1 VYTHTIPTDFARF
14 PENRMAAIS
23 RVGSIKHYF
32 TSLKDPRVRKRTE
45 HRLIDIIAIA
55 LCGVIANCDGWT
67 DIIDFAKN
75 RLAWFKGFLKLPN
88 GIPSHDTFE
97 RVFAKIDPA
106 AFNRCCIAWLH
117 DVSDLVGLGHIAI
130 DGKTLR
136 GSASYQLG
144 PLHLVSAWATQANLT
159 LGEVAVEGK
168 SNEIEAIPELLKL
181 LDLKGALVTIDA
193 IGCQKAIAQQIVDKG
208 GDYLLAVKANQEHL
222 LEDVQA
228 TVTKARNGELPKHQ
242 VATVTTTAE
251 GHGRI
256 EQRTYTVI
264 TNLEDIRDRKLWA
277 GLTTVGMCFHK
288 RTVNGTTT
296 EEAHYFIGSG
306 RLGARKVAKASR
318 GHWSIENNLHW
329 QLDVHFGE
337 DKSRIQERNAAR
349 NFASM
354 RKLAL
359 CVLKRHPA
367 QTSIPRKRK
376 MAAQN
381 PDFLAEIL
389 IGAAKAEKI

>member
-1 VYTHTIPTDFARF
+1 
-14 PENRMAAIS
+14 
-23 RVGSIKHYF
+23 
-32 TSLKDPRVRKRTE
+32 
-45 HRLIDIIAIA
+45 LIDIIAIA

-67 DIIDFAKN
+67 DIIDFATN
-75 RLAWFKGFLKLPN
+75 HLTWFKRFLKLPG
-88 GIPSHDTFE
+88 GIPAHDTFE
-97 RVFAKIDPA
+97 RVFAKIDPTV
-106 AFNRCCIAWLH
+106 FNRCCIAWLR
-117 DVSDLVGLGHIAI
+117 DVSDLVGLGHLAI

-136 GSASYQLG
+136 GSASATKK
-144 PLHLVSAWATQANLT
+144 PLHLVSAWATEAKLS

-168 SNEIEAIPELLKL
+168 SNEIKAIPELLKL

-208 GDYLLAVKANQEHL
+208 GDYLLAVKGNQEHL
-222 LEDVQA
+222 LEDIQA
-228 TVTKARNGELPKHQ
+228 TVTKALDGDLPKHQ

-264 TNLEDIRDRKLWA
+264 TNLEEIRDSKLWA
-277 GLTTVGMCFHK
+277 GLTTVGICLHE
-288 RTVNGTTT
+288 RTVNGKTT
-296 EEAHYFIGSG
+296 EETHYFIGSG
-306 RLGARKVAKASR
+306 RLGARKAAKALR

-329 QLDVHFGE
+329 QLDVHLGE
-337 DKSRIQERNAAR
+337 DRSRIRERNAAR

-367 QTSIPRKRK
+367 EKSIPRKRK
-376 MAAQN
+376 LAAQN
-381 PDFLAEIL
+381 PDFLEEIL
-389 IGAAKAEKI
+389 TGAAKVEKV

>member
-1 VYTHTIPTDFARF
+1 
-14 PENRMAAIS
+14 MAAIS
-23 RVGSIKHYF
+23 HMGSIKKYF
-32 TSLKDPRVRKRTE
+32 ISLKDTRVRKRTD

-67 DIIDFAKN
+67 DILDFAN
-75 RLAWFKGFLKLPN
+75 QRIAWFKRFLKLPN

-97 RVFAKIDPA
+97 RVFANIDPA
-106 AFNRCCIAWLH
+106 VFNRCCVAWLR
-117 DVSDLVGLGHIAI
+117 DVSDLVGLNHIAI

-136 GSASYQLG
+136 GSASSTRG
-144 PLHLVSAWATQANLT
+144 PLHLVSAWATEANLS

-168 SNEIEAIPELLKL
+168 SNEIKAIPELLKL

-193 IGCQKAIAQQIVDKG
+193 SGCQKAIAQQIVDKG

-222 LEDVQA
+222 LEDIQA
-228 TVTKARNGELPKHQ
+228 TVAKALDGDLPTPQ
-242 VATVTTTAE
+242 VAMVTTTAE

-256 EQRTYTVI
+256 ERRTYTVI
-264 TNLEDIRDRKLWA
+264 TNVEDIRDCKLWA
-277 GLTTVGMCFHK
+277 GLTTVGMCLRE
-288 RTVNGTTT
+288 RTANGKTT
-296 EEAHYFIGSG
+296 EETHYFIASG
-306 RLGARKVAKASR
+306 RLGARKAAKGMR

-337 DKSRIQERNAAR
+337 DRSRIQERNAAR

-359 CVLKRHPA
+359 GVLKRHPA
-367 QTSIPRKRK
+367 QKSIPRKRK

-389 IGAAKAEKI
+389 TGTAKVEKV

>member
-1 VYTHTIPTDFARF
+1 
-14 PENRMAAIS
+14 MAAMS
-23 RVGSIKHYF
+23 RVGSIKKHF

-75 RLAWFKGFLKLPN
+75 RIAWFKGFLKLPN

-106 AFNRCCIAWLH
+106 AFNRCCIAWLR
-117 DVSDLVGLGHIAI
+117 DVSDLVGLGHLAI

-136 GSASYQLG
+136 GSASSTQG
-144 PLHLVSAWATQANLT
+144 PLHLVSAWATQAKLS

-168 SNEIEAIPELLKL
+168 SNEIKAIPELLKL

-208 GDYLLAVKANQEHL
+208 GNYLLAVKANQENL
-222 LEDVQA
+222 LDDIQT
-228 TVTKARNGELPKHQ
+228 TVSKALDGELPEHQ
-242 VATVTTTAE
+242 VAMLTTKAE
-251 GHGRI
+251 GHGRM

-264 TNLEDIRDRKLWA
+264 TNLEDIHDRTLWA
-277 GLTTVGMCFHK
+277 GLTTVGMCLRE
-288 RTVNGTTT
+288 RTVHGTTT
-296 EEAHYFIGSG
+296 EETNYFIGSG
-306 RLGARKVAKASR
+306 RLGPRKVAKAMR
-318 GHWSIENNLHW
+318 GHWGIENNLHW
-329 QLDVHFGE
+329 HLDVHLGE
-337 DKSRIQERNAAR
+337 DRSRIQERNAAR

-367 QTSIPRKRK
+367 QKSIPRKRK
-376 MAAQN
+376 LAAQN

-389 IGAAKAEKI
+389 TGAAKLEEV

>member
-1 VYTHTIPTDFARF
+1 
-14 PENRMAAIS
+14 MAAIS
-23 RVGSIKHYF
+23 QVGSIKKYF
-32 TSLKDPRVRKRTE
+32 RPVKDPRVRQRTD

-67 DIIDFAKN
+67 DIIDFANN
-75 RLAWFKGFLKLPN
+75 RLAWFKRFLALPN
-88 GIPSHDTFE
+88 GVPSHDTFE

-106 AFNRCCIAWLH
+106 VFNRSCIAWLR
-117 DVSDLVGLGHIAI
+117 DVSDLVGLGHLAI

-136 GSASYQLG
+136 GSASAQRG
-144 PLHLVSAWATQANLT
+144 PLHLVSAWAAEANLT

-168 SNEIEAIPELLKL
+168 SNEIKAIPELLKL

-193 IGCQKAIAQQIVDKG
+193 IGCQKAIAKQIVDKR

-222 LEDVQA
+222 LEDIQA
-228 TVTKARNGELPKHQ
+228 TVAKALDGELPKHQ
-242 VATVTTTAE
+242 VATVTETAE

-256 EQRTYTVI
+256 ETRTYTVI
-264 TNLEDIRDRKLWA
+264 TNLADIRDRKLWA
-277 GLTTVGMCFHK
+277 GLSTVGMCLRE
-288 RTVNGTTT
+288 RTVNGQTTM
-296 EEAHYFIGSG
+296 EPHYFIGSG
-306 RLGARKVAKASR
+306 RLGAHKAAKAMR
-318 GHWSIENNLHW
+318 GHWGIENNLHW

-349 NFASM
+349 NLASM

-367 QTSIPRKRK
+367 QKSIPRKRK

-389 IGAAKAEKI
+389 TGAAKVEKV

>member
-1 VYTHTIPTDFARF
+1 
-14 PENRMAAIS
+14 MAAIS
-23 RVGSIKHYF
+23 HVGSIKKHF
-32 TSLKDPRVRKRTE
+32 ISLKDPRVRGRTG
-45 HRLIDIIAIA
+45 HRLIDIVAIA

-67 DIIDFAKN
+67 DIIDFAN
-75 RLAWFKGFLKLPN
+75 HNIAWFKRFLRLPN
-88 GIPSHDTFE
+88 GIPSHDTLE

-106 AFNRCCIAWLH
+106 VFSRCCVAWLRE
-117 DVSDLVGLGHIAI
+117 VSDLVGLNHIAI

-136 GSASYQLG
+136 GSASANRR
-144 PLHLVSAWATQANLT
+144 PLHLVSAWATEAKLS

-168 SNEIEAIPELLKL
+168 SNEIKAIPELLKL

-222 LEDVQA
+222 LEDIQA
-228 TVTKARNGELPKHQ
+228 TVAKALDGDLPKHQ
-242 VATVTTTAE
+242 VAMVTTTDE

-264 TNLEDIRDRKLWA
+264 RNVEDIRDRKLWA
-277 GLTTVGMCFHK
+277 GLTSVGMCLRE
-288 RTVNGTTT
+288 RTVNGKTTAET
-296 EEAHYFIGSG
+296 HYFIGSG
-306 RLGARKVAKASR
+306 RLRARKAAKALR

-337 DKSRIQERNAAR
+337 DRSRIQERNAAR

-359 CVLKRHPA
+359 GVLKRHPA
-367 QTSIPRKRK
+367 EKSIPRKRK

-381 PDFLAEIL
+381 PDFLEEIL
-389 IGAAKAEKI
+389 TGNVKEEEV